1 LQHEI
6 RTLASTWQIARIAA
20 ARGRPTA
27 DLWQSHHNGGY

>member
-6 RTLASTWQIARIAA
+6 RTLASTWQIAPIVAA
-20 ARGRPTA
+20 LG